1 MTWLSAALLALAPCA
16 LSQVQLAASG
26 PGVGQVSEP
35 LTLTCA
41 VSGGSIT
48 ADYWDWY
55 RQLPRGALDWL
66 GEIDWYNSQWRVDY
80 APSVQGRVTL
90 SADSSKNQFSLQLRS
105 LTAADTATYY
115 CARRDT
121 VTQRQ
126 GPVRQKGGNP
136 YAPPG
141 GGLIPPGLSPSLSPP
156 LRGTRWG
163 ALLFYRPTSAGER
176 GTQRETHT
184 DPLEDLTSPTFDLQ
198 YPGPTGTQQLCRV
211 TGQCRPQP
219 GKHSREETPGRARA
233 GGLSGKF
240 RLTPPSISGALS
252 QVRLVESG
260 PGVGKVS
267 EPLALSCAVSGESI
281 ASSDYLWYR
290 IPASA
295 EAGLEYLG
303 VITRSGTPFPAQSLR
318 NRLSIS
324 RDTAKSQVSLQLLS
338 LRAADS
344 AAYHCARREAQRH
357 GHGGA
362 GTKRGVNVTGTFGAA
377 GGRGRDQL
385 REAHPSG
392 AEKGPKLKAGG
403 LEPSPAR
410 LCGYSSGHQTRARL
424 PRMKERIENTG
435 PPGGSLTPSP
445 DVRLYSPAMRG
456 PLCPRGDS
464 YQGNPK
470 ASSGIRRPLLRS
482 LEQRL
487 LPGGGLHQAGPR
499 LRWGISHRGLGC
511 EVLGAELWVCACPL

>member
-41 VSGGSIT
+41 VSGGSVT

-55 RQLPRGALDWL
+55 RQLPRGALDGL
-66 GEIDWYNSQWRVDY
+66 GEIDWYNSRWRVRY

-90 SADSSKNQFSLQLRS
+90 SADSSKNQVSLLLRS

-126 GPVRQKGGNP
+126 GPVSEHWGGRSP
-136 YAPPG
+136 AELG
-141 GGLIPPGLSPSLSPP
+141 GSVGSLDSP
-156 LRGTRWG
+156 
-163 ALLFYRPTSAGER
+163 
-176 GTQRETHT
+176 
-184 DPLEDLTSPTFDLQ
+184 
-198 YPGPTGTQQLCRV
+198 
-211 TGQCRPQP
+211 
-219 GKHSREETPGRARA
+219 
-233 GGLSGKF
+233 
-240 RLTPPSISGALS
+240 PPSISGALS

-267 EPLALSCAVSGESI
+267 EPLALTCAVSGESI

-318 NRLSIS
+318 NHLTIS

-362 GTKRGVNVTGTFGAA
+362 GTKRGVNVTGTFGAV

-403 LEPSPAR
+403 LDPQPSPALR
-410 LCGYSSGHQTRARL
+410 LFQRA
-424 PRMKERIENTG
+424 PN
-435 PPGGSLTPSP
+435 PGKVTAHEEA
-445 DVRLYSPAMRG
+445 D
-456 PLCPRGDS
+456 
-464 YQGNPK
+464 
-470 ASSGIRRPLLRS
+470 
-482 LEQRL
+482 
-487 LPGGGLHQAGPR
+487 
-499 LRWGISHRGLGC
+499 
-511 EVLGAELWVCACPL
+511 